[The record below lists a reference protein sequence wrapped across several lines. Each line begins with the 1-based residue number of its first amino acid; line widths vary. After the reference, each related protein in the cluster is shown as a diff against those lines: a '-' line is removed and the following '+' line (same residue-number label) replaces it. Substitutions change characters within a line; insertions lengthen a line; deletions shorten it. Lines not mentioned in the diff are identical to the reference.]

1 MAQELSRVDAPEAD
15 AQRVEDSSSHS
26 TISRSREARRLRKA
40 ERAASKPRVSA
51 ATRGK
56 QARSLAIMA
65 FIVPGLVATVALPA
79 FANMPTEEETVTL
92 QQVAQSGAQSL
103 VVASAVEA
111 PVELGR
117 ESYSATTPEEIAK
130 KKAAD
135 ALAKRLAQN
144 RSGMTSSMNL
154 SMVAPGTGAVRWPI
168 TSFRLGRGIGDSGY
182 HQGVDLL
189 APGGTPLF
197 SVADGVV
204 RVSSEGYSGYGVA
217 VVIDHVINGQRVS
230 TLYGHMTYGSRQV
243 VQGQTVSAGQLIG
256 LVGSTGSSTANHL
269 HFEVRINGGL
279 VDPWAWL
286 NANAG

>member
-15 AQRVEDSSSHS
+15 AQRAEDSSSHS

>member
-1 MAQELSRVDAPEAD
+1 
-15 AQRVEDSSSHS
+15 
-26 TISRSREARRLRKA
+26 
-40 ERAASKPRVSA
+40 
-51 ATRGK
+51 
-56 QARSLAIMA
+56 MA
-65 FIVPGLVATVALPA
+65 FIVPGLIATVALPA
-79 FANMPTEEETVTL
+79 YAGLRTEDQAVTL

-103 VVASAVEA
+103 VVASAVEIA
-111 PVELGR
+111 TDLSR
-117 ESYSATTPEEIAK
+117 ESYSATTPEEIEK

-135 ALAKRLAQN
+135 ALAKRLEQS
-144 RSGMTSSMNL
+144 RSQSRAGAPSSMNL
-154 SMVAPGTGAVRWPI
+154 SMVAPGSGAVRWPI

-197 SVADGVV
+197 ATADGVV

-243 VQGQTVSAGQLIG
+243 VQGQTVSAGQVIG

-269 HFEVRINGGL
+269 HYEVRVNGAL
-279 VDPWAWL
+279 VDPWAWI